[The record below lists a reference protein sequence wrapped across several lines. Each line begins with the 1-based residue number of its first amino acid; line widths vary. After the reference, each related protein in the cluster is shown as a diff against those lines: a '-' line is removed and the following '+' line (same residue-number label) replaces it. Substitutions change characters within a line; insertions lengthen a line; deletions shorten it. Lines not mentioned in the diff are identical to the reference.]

1 MYNRTKCT
9 FNVILIE
16 LVALLHGAEASVL
29 SDSPRSVGVHGRI
42 GASSVRKHSRQ
53 LKCPAGRVLLRVHGL
68 YVDSLRRAP
77 NQIFWVLPLQLFL
90 SQAGPLWMQLSLV
103 LTWYGGVDQAV
114 MCVC

>member
-29 SDSPRSVGVHGRI
+29 SDSPRSVGVHGGI
-42 GASSVRKHSRQ
+42 GASSVRKHSWQ
-53 LKCPAGRVLLRVHGL
+53 LQCPARRVLLRVHGL

-90 SQAGPLWMQLSLV
+90 SQVGPLWMQLSLV
-103 LTWYGGVDQAV
+103 LTWYGGVDQAA